1 MNTEESNPEL
11 ESFREQW
18 RAEVQSKRSAPG
30 SSRQQQQQQ
39 QQQQSRQQRAAG
51 PSNTQPRTGP
61 ATGPRGKPPQPAQK
75 LPAQELDDEYV
86 QSQSFDEPAI
96 STQTPSLE
104 TGRPKAT
111 EGAEPV
117 SALEHYE
124 KAVEKE
130 AVGNLGD
137 SLRLYRKAF
146 RVRYGQT
153 LDTEDLYD

>member
-1 MNTEESNPEL
+1 MNSEESNPEL

-18 RAEVQSKRSAPG
+18 RAEVQAKRSAPG

-39 QQQQSRQQRAAG
+39 PRQQRAAG
-51 PSNTQPRTGP
+51 PSSTQPRSAP
-61 ATGPRGKPPQPAQK
+61 VTGPRGKPPQPPQK
-75 LPAQELDDEYV
+75 LPAQELDDDYV
-86 QSQSFDEPAI
+86 QVQSFDEPAI
-96 STQTPSLE
+96 AAQISSLK

-146 RVRYGQT
+146 RVRYEQT
-153 LDTEDLYD
+153 RHRRPV

>member
-1 MNTEESNPEL
+1 MSTEESNPEL

-18 RAEVQSKRSAPG
+18 RAEVQSKHSAPG
-30 SSRQQQQQQ
+30 SSRQQQ

-51 PSNTQPRTGP
+51 PSSTQPRAAP

-75 LPAQELDDEYV
+75 LPAQEPDDDYV
-86 QSQSFDEPAI
+86 QSQSFDEPGIDA
-96 STQTPSLE
+96 QTLTLE

-124 KAVEKE
+124 KAVERE
-130 AVGNLGD
+130 AAGNLGD

-146 RVRYGQT
+146 RVRYEQS
-153 LDTEDLYD
+153 LDTKDLYD